1 MVSQLGDTPVP
12 YLSRMDYYYL
22 YKWDIVMEENPSFN
36 RQDHLN
42 YLRDGWKNLSVY
54 QRTLFSKLS
63 SQDYTRF
70 MNEIDSRSD
79 SKDISKALHYRNLT
93 LKMGVYRSP
102 LFYYLWKQFGKRF
115 QTMDE
120 EENVNEIFVQLFE
133 EWNHLEDK
141 DKQEYIHISL
151 IYANKYAKEPLEEG
165 EVSLSSFSR
174 RPHPSSYYCSILK
187 NYGTTGEY
195 EPTRIMDALTADY
208 KKLSDREKLPF
219 ITIYNEVIA
228 KRREV
233 MEKCNGS

>member
-79 SKDISKALHYRNLT
+79 LKDISKALRYRNLT
-93 LKMGVYRSP
+93 LKMGVYRYP
-102 LFYYLWKQFGKRF
+102 LFYYLWLQFDKRF
-115 QTMDE
+115 HTME
-120 EENVNEIFVQLFE
+120 KEENVNEIFVQLFE
-133 EWNHLEDK
+133 EWNHMGDK
-141 DKQEYIHISL
+141 EKQEYINTSL
-151 IYANKYAKEPLEEG
+151 IYANKYAKEPLEKG

-174 RPHPSSYYCSILK
+174 RPHPSGYYCSILK
-187 NYGTTGEY
+187 NYGTTEEF

-228 KRREV
+228 KRREM
-233 MEKCNGS
+233 MEKYNGS